1 MMKCSVFENKG
12 FTLLEVVVVMILA
25 GVIAAAA
32 VFGYVQVVKGTL
44 FTQKNTSTI
53 QKGQIAMTKL
63 VKEFNNINISSISAA
78 GQTSIT
84 FTSIKNAAPETHT
97 VSFSGDTIL
106 YDDDI
111 LTDQVN
117 GFALKYYDN
126 YDSTGETTWQSS
138 RRIIEI
144 TLKLKGAEDVISE
157 FKARVK
163 PRNA

>member
-1 MMKCSVFENKG
+1 MKYAIVGKKG
-12 FTLLEVVVVMILA
+12 FTLLEVLIVLIMVAVL
-25 GVIAAAA
+25 AAAA

-44 FTQKNTSTI
+44 FTKKNAATI
-53 QKGQIAMTKL
+53 QKGQIAITKL
-63 VKEFNNINISSISAA
+63 VKEFNNINISSITAA

-84 FTSIKNAAPETHT
+84 FTSIKNAMPETHT
-97 VSFSGDTIL
+97 VSLSGNTIT

-111 LTDQVN
+111 LTDQVS
-117 GFALKYYDN
+117 GFELKYYDN
-126 YDSTGETTWQSS
+126 YDSTGESTWQAS

-144 TLKLKGAEDVISE
+144 TLKLKGADDVISE